1 MSDIGLE
8 AQLTAFRKSGWTE
21 EQIDKYVS
29 ELKIH
34 SDPEAPK
41 DPIWYEKKEDVPKVK
56 IEPNLSLE
64 TEKDITINGKKIV
77 FRKLTIRETTRLLSK
92 FKHWS
97 LVMSWDWETL
107 SQKSIPGIISSLLE
121 RAFDDYDHEK
131 DQPGPFQRS
140 ILTELALILSTSKF
154 KCTADWIMDNMD
166 LELAYDVVKKVVV
179 VNSGFFTKVWSGDL
193 SWLQKVYSTLTGKIM
208 NRMNE
213 LSEMLDRG
221 ADWVVGVILKALPMG
236 SHGGTNPTGLNT
248 SLIPLSSDGEANGML
263 NPLILEE
270 SSSLPTDLPAS
281 TKPKDTPIGRLSE
294 IETPEQTEAPQSQE
308 QANTLAQAVSV

>member
-8 AQLTAFRKSGWTE
+8 AQLTAFRKNGWSE
-21 EQIDKYVS
+21 AQIDKYVS
-29 ELKIH
+29 ELNIH
-34 SDPEAPK
+34 KNTEAPK

-56 IEPNLSLE
+56 IEPNLALE

-92 FKHWS
+92 FKHWA

-131 DQPGPFQRS
+131 DQPGAFQRS

-166 LELAYDVVKKVVV
+166 LETAYDVVKKVVV
-179 VNSGFFTKVWSGDL
+179 VNSGFFTNLWSGEL

-236 SHGGTNPTGLNT
+236 SHGGTSATGSST
-248 SLIPLSSDGEANGML
+248 SLIPSSSDGDHSGTL
-263 NPLILEE
+263 NPLTLDE
-270 SSSLPTDLPAS
+270 SSFSSTDSPVS
-281 TKPKDTPIGRLSE
+281 ISQKDMPIGSLSE
-294 IETPEQTEAPQSQE
+294 TETQEQTEAPQLPE
-308 QANTLAQAVSV
+308 QASTSAQAANV